1 MVCAM
6 ISSDI
11 CLLDFPLT
19 FKVRPFQ
26 LFGIITGDFAIDMFM
41 YLYPHKLAKS
51 ARSLLGV
58 FWKCARVGERA
69 SPYVSIAL
77 IYMAINQIRS

>member
-1 MVCAM
+1 SALFNFSALLQV
-6 ISSDI
+6 ILLLI
-11 CLLDFPLT
+11 CSCTYIHTNWPSLLD
-19 FKVRPFQ
+19 RNHH
-26 LFGIITGDFAIDMFM
+26 G
-41 YLYPHKLAKS
+41 
-51 ARSLLGV
+51 LLGV